1 MYCHAHLV
9 TNATAKQ
16 YIISSGSLFLSPPQ
30 PAENV
35 ARLRHAVSEKLQTLD
50 PNLSLASASAS
61 QLVEAIG
68 LAGIQSWFLQ
78 WEERLDGWQKANGNI
93 QRVLLSD
100 VQKEVRSQ
108 FTRKPFTLRIL

>member
-1 MYCHAHLV
+1 MP

-30 PAENV
+30 PAENA
-35 ARLRHAVSEKLQTLD
+35 ARLRHTVPEKLQTLD

-78 WEERLDGWQKANGNI
+78 WEERFDGWQKANDNI
-93 QRVLLSD
+93 QRLLLSD